1 MQRSTLLT
9 LDGLANILLGLLLL
23 AVPGP
28 LAAWLGIPNVSSGFY
43 PSLLGAVLVGIGIAL
58 LLERRRSA
66 SDAKGLGLGGALTI
80 NLCFGVVLAGW
91 LLFGGL
97 GLPVHGV
104 IVLWALVLI
113 LVGLGGLELMAEV
126 SGRFGQSD

>member
-23 AVPGP
+23 AVPVP

-80 NLCFGVVLAGW
+80 NLCFGLVLAGW

-97 GLPVHGV
+97 RLPVHGA

-113 LVGLGGLELMAEV
+113 LVGLGGIELTVEL
-126 SGRFGQSD
+126 SGRPTDTA

>member
-23 AVPGP
+23 AVPVP

-80 NLCFGVVLAGW
+80 NLCFGLVLAGW
-91 LLFGGL
+91 LLFGSL
-97 GLPVHGV
+97 GLPVHGA

-113 LVGLGGLELMAEV
+113 LVGLGGIELTVEL
-126 SGRFGQSD
+126 SGRPTDTA

>member
-9 LDGLANILLGLLLL
+9 LDGLGNVFLGLLLL
-23 AVPGP
+23 SVPLP

-43 PSLLGAVLVGIGIAL
+43 PSLFGAVLVGTGIAL
-58 LLERRRSA
+58 LLERRRYA

-80 NLCFGVVLAGW
+80 NLCFGLVLAGW

-97 GLPVHGV
+97 GLPLHGA

-113 LVGLGGLELMAEV
+113 LVGLGGIELTVEL
-126 SGRFGQSD
+126 SGRPTDTA